1 VTQAPAS
8 GARVATLAPE
18 GTAVVGELQRE
29 LRATGLT
36 GSVLRGLAAAAVA
49 RLDGV
54 VDPAVPSWAAEVTTR
69 LDVGAL
75 EGGDL
80 PALVRL
86 LATTGQHRLLA
97 RTGVRFPAYALTDDV
112 AGARVGP
119 PGPRLPVRP
128 QASGS
133 WEVLGRRV
141 GFPIGVPA
149 CPMTGTAAWVQY
161 LAGNG
166 FNLLTYKTVRSRAH
180 EANPFPNWA
189 FVPGVRDPFAPGALP
204 SVVRSDPSDWVA
216 PGDPAVTST
225 NSFGVPSPDPEV
237 WTEDVAAAVRCLAA
251 DQLLL
256 VSVMGEDD
264 GEGPAQLQA
273 IADDFARTARLA
285 EAAGAPVVE
294 LNLSCPNTLGSGG
307 GVRPPIC
314 LDTELTTAIVETTR
328 RALSSSTALV
338 AKLSWLDGP
347 ALAGLLPRIAP
358 HLDGVAAINTAQC
371 AVQRADGSPT
381 FPGRPLAGVSG
392 RAVRDLALDFTAR
405 LLELREA
412 GGHRFDVLAMGGVT
426 DPASA
431 AALLELGAAGVQSAT
446 GAWADPFLA
455 RACVEELA

>member
-1 VTQAPAS
+1 MTDPSAS
-8 GARVATLAPE
+8 GAGVATPVPE
-18 GTAVVGELQRE
+18 RTAVVAELQRE
-29 LRATGLT
+29 LRAAGLT

-49 RLDGV
+49 RLDGAV
-54 VDPAVPSWAAEVTTR
+54 EPAPPSWADEVTTR
-69 LDVGAL
+69 LDSGAL
-75 EGGDL
+75 DDGDL

-112 AGARVGP
+112 AAARVGP

-128 QASGS
+128 RATGS

-166 FNLLTYKTVRSRAH
+166 FNVLTYKTVRSRAH
-180 EANPFPNWA
+180 AANAFPNWA
-189 FVPGVRDPFAPGALP
+189 FVPGVREPFGPGAP
-204 SVVRSDPSDWVA
+204 PVVRADPSDWVT

-225 NSFGVPSPDPEV
+225 NSFGVPSPDPGV
-237 WTEDVAAAVRCLAA
+237 WTEDVAAAVRCLAE

-273 IADDFARTARLA
+273 VADDFARTAVLA

-314 LDTELTTAIVETTR
+314 RDAELTTAIVETTR
-328 RALSSSTALV
+328 RALSSSTGLV

-358 HLDGVAAINTAQC
+358 HLDGVAAINTVQC
-371 AVQRADGSPT
+371 AVQRADGTPT

-392 RAVRDLALDFTAR
+392 RAVRDLALEFTAR
-405 LLELREA
+405 LLELRAA

-446 GAWADPFLA
+446 GAWADPYLA

>member
-1 VTQAPAS
+1 MTGGGVQA
-8 GARVATLAPE
+8 G
-18 GTAVVGELQRE
+18 GTAELQRE

-54 VDPAVPSWAAEVTTR
+54 ADLAVPSWAAEVTTR
-69 LDVGAL
+69 LDAGAL
-75 EGGDL
+75 EDGDL
-80 PALVRL
+80 PALVRV

-97 RTGVRFPAYALTDDV
+97 RSGVRYPAYALTDDV

-128 QASGS
+128 RAAGS
-133 WEVLGRRV
+133 FEVLGRRV

-166 FNLLTYKTVRSRAH
+166 FNLLTYKTVRSREHA
-180 EANPFPNWA
+180 ANAFPNWA
-189 FVPGVRDPFAPGALP
+189 FVPGAREPFGPGAP
-204 SVVRSDPSDWVA
+204 PVVHAEPSDWVT

-225 NSFGVPSPDPEV
+225 NSFGVPSPDPAV
-237 WTEDVAAAVRCLAA
+237 WTEDVAAAVRCLAE

-264 GEGPAQLQA
+264 GDGTAQLQA
-273 IADDFARTARLA
+273 IADDFARTALLA

-314 LDTELTTAIVETTR
+314 LDPELTTAIVETTR
-328 RALSSSTALV
+328 RALSSTTGLV

-347 ALAGLLPRIAP
+347 ALAGLVPRIAP
-358 HLDGVAAINTAQC
+358 HLDGIAAINTVQC

-392 RAVRDLALDFTAR
+392 VAVRDLALEFTAR
-405 LLELREA
+405 LLQLRA
-412 GGHRFDVLAMGGVT
+412 TGGHRFDVLAMGGVT

-431 AALLELGAAGVQSAT
+431 AALLELGAAGVQTAT
-446 GAWADPFLA
+446 GAFADPFLA